1 MDMELAMTE
10 NSMATG
16 DNVPPSQSTFHGI
29 GGNITENYQ
38 KNKIREQRL
47 VEENIRRAQN
57 GISQN
62 VIN

>member
-29 GGNITENYQ
+29 GGNITENY
-38 KNKIREQRL
+38 
-47 VEENIRRAQN
+47 
-57 GISQN
+57 
-62 VIN
+62 